1 MAMTENDFE
10 TLSKSFIFVF
20 SFCLDAA
27 QTLWNAATTAI
38 LTHPWTQLMAL
49 RGLWMYSRTAV
60 QVEKWYAVYLLPWF
74 PGKTVQ
80 EPPLWTA
87 VCTLDGGDSQDFS
100 FSEVLTPHPMM
111 YDDPWNNPL
120 AFDIVVL
127 TKTDADSPLICVR
140 SKKGH
145 SGSRVLQHSSAHFL
159 AITYHHPD
167 MGKDSCIPLEVPVE
181 MMVVDNEILSPAF
194 VRRALLSFRGLPFDD
209 RYWIECID
217 QRIQFTKLTANQY
230 LLLSEDGYHVQ
241 ERLQF
246 QSMPELE
253 QELEPVLTPEQELE
267 PEPVLAP
274 EQEQEPVLAP
284 EQELAPEP
292 VLAPEQ
298 EPVLAPEPEPVLA
311 PEPEQER

>member
-10 TLSKSFIFVF
+10 TLSESFIFVF

-60 QVEKWYAVYLLPWF
+60 QVEPYLRPWF
-74 PGKTVQ
+74 PGKKVQ
-80 EPPLWTA
+80 KPPLWTA
-87 VCTLDGGDSQDFS
+87 VCTLDGDGDSQSFA
-100 FSEVLTPHPMM
+100 FSEVLTPHPLMD
-111 YDDPWNNPL
+111 DDPWNNPL

-140 SKKGH
+140 STKGP
-145 SGSRVLQHSSAHFL
+145 SGSRVLEHSSAHFL

-167 MGKDSCIPLEVPVE
+167 LGKDTCIPLEVPVE

-217 QRIQFTKLTANQY
+217 QHIRFTKLTANQY
-230 LLLSEDGYHVQ
+230 ILLSEDGYSVQ

-246 QSMPELE
+246 QSMQEPEPVPE
-253 QELEPVLTPEQELE
+253 PVLEPVLES
-267 PEPVLAP
+267 EPVLAP
-274 EQEQEPVLAP
+274 ESEPV
-284 EQELAPEP
+284 
-292 VLAPEQ
+292 
-298 EPVLAPEPEPVLA
+298 PEPVLA
-311 PEPEQER
+311 PEPGR